1 MQQYFC
7 SKHLLISMN
16 EMYNILQVMKH
27 LKEKKEKNEVNMWA
41 ALFKRYMADGLPHH
55 NGENLL
61 QRVLFLYIIPKP
73 A

>member
-27 LKEKKEKNEVNMWA
+27 LKEKKLKNEVNMWA

-61 QRVLFLYIIPKP
+61 QRALFLYIIPKP

>member
-27 LKEKKEKNEVNMWA
+27 LKEKKLKNEVNM
-41 ALFKRYMADGLPHH
+41 
-55 NGENLL
+55 
-61 QRVLFLYIIPKP
+61 
-73 A
+73 

>member
-1 MQQYFC
+1 
-7 SKHLLISMN
+7 
-16 EMYNILQVMKH
+16 MYNILQVMKH
-27 LKEKKEKNEVNMWA
+27 LKEKKLKNEVNMWA